1 MSGMVKY
8 RPSKSFLL
16 TMAGMV
22 PVGAVLVFGLLPELE
37 AISKPPV
44 PGVIIFPATRPMDSP
59 TTARQSGGPRSS
71 GGGWSLD
78 WLQGHYENLMAWDRN
93 PWKRRKTG
101 FGDHYFDLLASTN
114 PADRAKAAEIRKQAQ
129 FLYQQVLKRYP
140 ELAVTLREVPAERNG
155 FLQLLDLLE
164 RFQADP
170 ARRLPRDVP
179 ALQLPESLTKFLS
192 GSGPWDPAEARA
204 WLAKEKA
211 LLDEVRAIGLLPE
224 QSSAGIDVN
233 RYSFFSARVV
243 KGFSDALLLEARL
256 AAEEGNVA
264 GALDAI
270 RAAKGVGDHIG
281 KIETPSL
288 LSVTVQILLNLQVQS
303 QVVSHIIPALPPGQF
318 DPAAWEAAVRPEVL
332 PPSEY
337 SRIMKGEWHIGV
349 QQYILP
355 IACDVED
362 PKYAP
367 DPEALIDFY
376 SGRFA
381 EVVAT
386 HDKPAIAEWATVAVP
401 APPTTGHL
409 SRSNRQAAE
418 MMFVGEQA
426 WSKGLLRAMHS
437 TGMTNA
443 AFAMMKGQPI
453 PADPIHGLPYVW
465 DPATRQL
472 SPPADPVFEEQQL
485 KPITVPAR

>member
-44 PGVIIFPATRPMDSP
+44 PGVITFPAARPIDSP
-59 TTARQSGGPRSS
+59 TTARQAAGPRSS
-71 GGGWSLD
+71 GGGGWSLD
-78 WLQGHYENLMAWDRN
+78 WLLGRYEELMAWDRN
-93 PWKRRKTG
+93 PWKRPKTG
-101 FGDHYFDLLASTN
+101 FGDHYFALLASKN
-114 PADRAKAAEIRKQAQ
+114 PADRAKAAEIRRQAQ

-140 ELAVTLREVPAERNG
+140 ELAVTLRDVPAERNG
-155 FLQLLDLLE
+155 FLKLLELLE
-164 RFQADP
+164 RFQPDP
-170 ARRLPRDVP
+170 SQPHP
-179 ALQLPESLTKFLS
+179 GIQLPESLTKFLL
-192 GSGPWDPAEARA
+192 GTGPWDAAEARA
-204 WLAKEKA
+204 WLAKEKV
-211 LLDEVRAIGLLPE
+211 LLDEVRAIGLMPE
-224 QSSAGIDVN
+224 QSSAGIDVS
-233 RYSFFSARVV
+233 RYSFFSARLV
-243 KGFSDALLLEARL
+243 KGFSDAMLLEARL

-270 RAAKGVGDHIG
+270 RAAKGLGDHIG

-288 LSVTVQILLNLQVQS
+288 LSVTVQILLNLQAQA
-303 QVVSHIIPALPPGQF
+303 QAVSHVIPALPPEQF
-318 DPAAWEAAVRPEVL
+318 DPAAWEAVVRPEVL

-337 SRIMKGEWHIGV
+337 SRIMKGEWHVCV

-355 IACDVED
+355 IACDVDD

-376 SGRFA
+376 CGRFA

-386 HDKPAIAEWATVAVP
+386 YDQPAVADWATVAAP
-401 APPTTGHL
+401 ARPTTRHL
-409 SRSNRQAAE
+409 SRNSRQMAE
-418 MMFVGEQA
+418 IMFVGEQA

-443 AFAMMKGQPI
+443 AFAVMKGQPV
-453 PADPIHGLPYVW
+453 PNDPIHGLPYVW

-472 SPPADPVFEEQQL
+472 SAPADPVFAEQQL
-485 KPITVPAR
+485 KPITVPGR